1 MMKVAH
7 IIKSLDTGGVETW
20 LKDLSYITEDKL
32 DFILHNNSASYY
44 EDEVKENS
52 AKITRIPLRLGMLTF
67 SKKLYN
73 HFKKESFD
81 VVHSHVNLASGW
93 MLFIAWLAGVPIRV
107 AHCHNDKRS
116 EYKTHSFSKKLYYFF
131 AKVLVNLFSN
141 KKIAVSKDCAPSMFY
156 SSSKVNILPCGL
168 NLIAKDNKLSR
179 SELGLQ
185 NDDIVLAHVGRFVPQ
200 KNHLFLLDLMT
211 LLKSESNFKL
221 LLIGDGKGYTE
232 VEEIIGKRNLTN
244 IKLLGVRS
252 DVKELMKYTADFFL
266 LPSKFEGL
274 GLVAVES
281 QSNNLFTLVADTV
294 PKDVKISDFLEFL
307 PIDKASTWKE
317 RLLELTASKEHI
329 KAKRLPFDN
338 RKFSIEENYR
348 QLTVIYSGSKAL

>member
-1 MMKVAH
+1 MKVAH

-141 KKIAVSKDCAPSMFY
+141 KISKY
-156 SSSKVNILPCGL
+156 I
-168 NLIAKDNKLSR
+168 
-179 SELGLQ
+179 
-185 NDDIVLAHVGRFVPQ
+185 
-200 KNHLFLLDLMT
+200 
-211 LLKSESNFKL
+211 
-221 LLIGDGKGYTE
+221 Y
-232 VEEIIGKRNLTN
+232 
-244 IKLLGVRS
+244 
-252 DVKELMKYTADFFL
+252 KY
-266 LPSKFEGL
+266 
-274 GLVAVES
+274 
-281 QSNNLFTLVADTV
+281 
-294 PKDVKISDFLEFL
+294 
-307 PIDKASTWKE
+307 
-317 RLLELTASKEHI
+317 
-329 KAKRLPFDN
+329 
-338 RKFSIEENYR
+338 
-348 QLTVIYSGSKAL
+348 IY